1 MPAAR
6 LVNKEN
12 IPELGNVTHQLHN
25 MAERNAWDTR
35 VRSRIVTKMSRVLV
49 RNQEVF
55 RGVEKNSNIARLY
68 THETN
73 INAILQK
80 QKHKKSSKKDLNAV

>member
-25 MAERNAWDTR
+25 MAERNAPDTR
-35 VRSRIVTKMSRVLV
+35 VRLRIVTKMSRVLV
-49 RNQEVF
+49 RSQEVF
-55 RGVEKNSNIARLY
+55 RGVEKNSKIARLY
-68 THETN
+68 KHETN
-73 INAILQK
+73 IKRNFTKAK
-80 QKHKKSSKKDLNAV
+80 T

>member
-25 MAERNAWDTR
+25 MAERNARDTR
-35 VRSRIVTKMSRVLV
+35 VRSRIVTKMSPVLV

-55 RGVEKNSNIARLY
+55 KGVEKNSKIARLY

-80 QKHKKSSKKDLNAV
+80 QKLKKVLKKI